1 MGNKKV
7 TQFATTQSLY
17 DDDLVS
23 ISRTGYNVKATMKN
37 LRGMDPLSANS
48 WTRVTGLPR
57 LRLTGTGTVSIDAR
71 DSLGNITAGVESYSV
86 SGAVNQ
92 IEFPFFG
99 ESTIEVRATVTGTA
113 VAEII

>member
-1 MGNKKV
+1 MDNKKV

-17 DDDLVS
+17 GDDLVS
-23 ISRTGYNVKATMKN
+23 ISRTGYNVKATISN

-71 DSLGNITAGVESYSV
+71 NSLGAITTGVLNYSV
-86 SGAVNQ
+86 TGATNQ

-99 ESTIEVRATVTGTA
+99 NDAVEVRATLTGTA
-113 VAEII
+113 TAEII